1 MRYKD
6 CPMLDLAKADA
17 ELRAKSL
24 AEIQSDTAYAWASR
38 AVVAMQFYQATAAP
52 QWWNDA
58 REYAHEAI
66 EHAALNGNPMLVQA
80 IEQAVGGLR

>member
-1 MRYKD
+1 MI
-6 CPMLDLAKADA
+6 DLAKADA

-24 AEIQSDTAYAWASR
+24 ADIQLDTAYTWASR
-38 AVVAMQFYQATAAP
+38 AVVAMRFYQNTGETR
-52 QWWNDA
+52 WWSDA

-66 EHAALNGNPMLVQA
+66 EHAALNGDPVLVQA